1 MIATPRTLLTLA
13 KSNTKLAKDLARV
26 ESAILHL
33 APAKLAGRRNICT
46 HATIE
51 CILACLNTAGRGTM
65 QGVQAARIARTRLL
79 FDDRETFLALLCA
92 DIERLRAR
100 ALERDVLPVIR
111 LNGTSDLL
119 WERMPVE
126 DHPNIFDKY
135 PDIMWYD
142 YTKVPIRH
150 RQVLPHNY
158 HLSFSYTG
166 HNDKDAAEAQS
177 LGVNVVVVFDTP
189 KDAQLPPTFK
199 GRAVIDGDK
208 TDLRYMDP
216 ADVVVGLRAKGPA
229 RQAGNY
235 PAFIQ
240 KG

>member
-1 MIATPRTLLTLA
+1 
-13 KSNTKLAKDLARV
+13 
-26 ESAILHL
+26 
-33 APAKLAGRRNICT
+33 
-46 HATIE
+46 
-51 CILACLNTAGRGTM
+51 M
-65 QGVQAARIARTRLL
+65 QGVQAARIARTQLL

-100 ALERDVLPVIR
+100 ALERGKLPVLR

-126 DHPNIFDKY
+126 DCENIFDRF
-135 PDIMWYD
+135 PDIQMYD

-150 RQVLPHNY
+150 RQNLPHNY

-235 PAFIQ
+235 PAFVQ